1 MVRLKIIDIVY
12 YCCMQSG
19 KEPFRSMAW
28 VHYRTCVGIILIF
41 DLSSRDSYESLKK
54 WYEEIL
60 LYVE

>member
-1 MVRLKIIDIVY
+1 
-12 YCCMQSG
+12 
-19 KEPFRSMAW
+19 MAW

-60 LYVE
+60 QYVEQEKIVIRLIGNKCDKLHYD